1 MITALPP
8 PIVAGELVRLQTR
21 QHVVALTFDGGG
33 NAATASSVLAVLRRE
48 RVNGTFFLTGHFVKA
63 YPALAR
69 AIGRRYPVGNH
80 TVNHV
85 DLRRLS
91 DGAVANEITQARR
104 MVARATGRDPRPY
117 FRFPYGARDAR
128 TLAIV
133 HRLGYASVRWTV
145 DTLGWMGRTIQTV
158 PGAVRRVLAGLVPG
172 EIVMMH
178 LGSSR
183 DGSTI
188 DARALPRVIRAV
200 RARGYRFVT
209 LAGVRA
215 PTPLTGRQRDCF
227 RSASRTAE
235 STLSTPSTRCSR
247 FAVPAQS
254 ANALPSSPG

>member
-1 MITALPP
+1 MIAALPP
-8 PIVAGELVRLQTR
+8 PIVGGELVRLQTR

-33 NAATASSVLAVLRRE
+33 NDASARSVLAVLRRE
-48 RVNGTFFLTGHFVKA
+48 HVKGTFFLTGHFVKT

-69 AIGRRYPVGNH
+69 AIGRRYAVGNH
-80 TVNHV
+80 TVTHV

-91 DGAVANEITQARR
+91 NGAVANEITQAQR
-104 MVARATGRDPRPY
+104 MIARATGRDTRPY

-133 HRLGYASVRWTV
+133 RRLHYVSVRWTV
-145 DTLGWMGRTIQTV
+145 DTLGWMGRSVQTV
-158 PGAVRRVLAGLVPG
+158 SGAVRRVLARLVPG

-188 DARALPRVIRAV
+188 DAQALPAVIRAV

-209 LAGVRA
+209 LAGIRA
-215 PTPLTGRQRDCF
+215 PI
-227 RSASRTAE
+227 
-235 STLSTPSTRCSR
+235 
-247 FAVPAQS
+247 V
-254 ANALPSSPG
+254 